1 MGQFDQK
8 AEILLERL
16 RSMAD
21 GKTSVKLFTEFNH
34 ATLDA
39 VKKQHSQIS
48 FNKYLF
54 KILGLFFF

>member
-8 AEILLERL
+8 AEILFERL

-39 VKKQHSQIS
+39 VLIQKAKASS
-48 FNKYLF
+48 DCY
-54 KILGLFFF
+54 